1 MNFIYSILLF
11 LSLSVACFFAS
22 ANLPV
27 GFEGLQEVFYV
38 AGSLAGITTAI
49 FFFVF
54 FFYQMDAQKTIKTCF
69 ARVVVEKEKIALFE
83 SQLERYKKEL
93 KDILTVSYPEYEK
106 SAFAD
111 LKPEDL
117 DNLSAIMVKYPE
129 LKYNQI
135 LTNYVDGITSVLRN
149 IVDTKLG
156 IARIKNQL
164 MNIDLDT
171 WRIGKSI
178 KVDFEI

>member
-11 LSLSVACFFAS
+11 LSLAAACLFTSTFVSGDLQALFQTLGVIFS
-22 ANLPV
+22 A
-27 GFEGLQEVFYV
+27 
-38 AGSLAGITTAI
+38 ATSA

-54 FFYQMDAQKTIKTCF
+54 FFYQMDAQKTIKKCF
-69 ARVVVEKEKIALFE
+69 AVVIVKKEKIALFE

-106 SAFAD
+106 SAFSD

-135 LTNYVDGITSVLRN
+135 LTNYVSGITEVLRN
-149 IVDTKLG
+149 IAETKLEIVG
-156 IARIKNQL
+156 IKNRL

-171 WRIGKSI
+171 WRIGKPI